1 MEERPQSQ
9 GSEQEPE
16 EAPKRPASR
25 FKRMLKWVIIGAVLI
40 AAGFYGTQW
49 YIWSRTHVSTDDAYV
64 HAHIHQIAPRV
75 SGTIVG
81 VYVDDNDLVKK
92 GQLLVRL
99 DPTDYEVALKRA
111 MATHR
116 RQIEIVQQKYASV
129 DAAKAGLNLAK
140 AQYDLAKKDY
150 ERYKYLFETEV
161 IPEQQYDNAKT
172 NLEVA
177 DARVK
182 NAEEMLNQAIADLG
196 GDLTAPPEER
206 SIVREARQQQSQA
219 TLNLAYTNI
228 YAPTD
233 GYITS
238 KNVEV
243 GNKVNYGQPLMAIL
257 PIRNEEIWIEANYK
271 ETQLKNLRVGNPV
284 EVEVG
289 AYPGK
294 VFHGVVQSLQS
305 GTGAALSLLPPENA
319 TGNWV
324 KVVQRLPVRIFVLDE
339 TDPDH
344 LLRVG
349 LSVKAMADTSERLQ
363 HIPDRTP
370 EGIHLAEEFHY

>member
-1 MEERPQSQ
+1 M
-9 GSEQEPE
+9 G
-16 EAPKRPASR
+16 
-25 FKRMLKWVIIGAVLI
+25 GVLI

-49 YIWSRTHVSTDDAYV
+49 YAWSRTHVSTDDAYV

-75 SGTIVG
+75 SGTVVG

-99 DPTDYEVALKRA
+99 DRADYEVALKRA
-111 MATHR
+111 MATHK
-116 RQIEIVQQKYASV
+116 RQVEIVQQKYAAV

-140 AQYDLAKKDY
+140 AQYNLAKKDY

-196 GDLTAPPEER
+196 GDLTAPTEER
-206 SIVREARQQQSQA
+206 SIVREARQQQIQA
-219 TLNLAYTNI
+219 TLNLSYTNI

-257 PIRNEEIWIEANYK
+257 PIRNEDVWIEANYK
-271 ETQLKNLRVGNPV
+271 ETQLQNIRVGNPV
-284 EVEVG
+284 EVEVD

-294 VFHGVVQSLQS
+294 VFHGVVQTLQS

-349 LSVKAMADTSERLQ
+349 ISVKVTADTSKRLE
-363 HIPDRTP
+363 HIPDRVP
-370 EGIHLAEEFHY
+370 EETHLAEEFRY

>member
-1 MEERPQSQ
+1 MEDQSRK
-9 GSEQEPE
+9 EDAAQEPQ
-16 EAPKRPASR
+16 EAPKRPVSPIRRA
-25 FKRMLKWVIIGAVLI
+25 LKWILIGIVVIGGAI
-40 AAGFYGTQW
+40 YGIQW
-49 YIWSRTHVSTDDAYV
+49 YLWSRTHVSTDDAYV

-75 SGTIVG
+75 SGTVVG
-81 VYVDDNDLVKK
+81 VYVDDNDRVQK
-92 GQLLVRL
+92 GQLLLRL
-99 DPTDYEVALKRA
+99 DPTDYEVALRQA
-111 MATHR
+111 MANHT
-116 RQIEIVQQKYASV
+116 RQIEIVQQKYAAV
-129 DAAKAGLNLAK
+129 DAARAALNLAL

-172 NLEVA
+172 NLDVA

-182 NAEEMLNQAIADLG
+182 NAKEMLNQAIADLG
-196 GDLTAPPEER
+196 GDLTTPPEER
-206 SIVREARQQQSQA
+206 SIVRQARQQQSQA
-219 TLNLAYTNI
+219 ALNLSYTQI

-233 GYITS
+233 GYVTN

-243 GNKVNYGQPLMAIL
+243 GNKVNYGQPLMALI
-257 PIRNEEIWIEANYK
+257 PIRNEDIWIEANYK
-271 ETQLKNLRVGNPV
+271 ETQLKNIRIGNPV
-284 EVEVG
+284 EVEVD

-294 VFHGVVQSLQS
+294 IFHGVVQSLQS

-349 LSVKAMADTSERLQ
+349 LSVNVTTDTSQRID
-363 HIPDRTP
+363 HIPDRVPDVT
-370 EGIHLAEEFHY
+370 HLAEEFHY

>member
-1 MEERPQSQ
+1 MEERPQNQ

-16 EAPKRPASR
+16 KSLKRPASW
-25 FKRMLKWVIIGAVLI
+25 FKRMLKWGLGGAVLI
-40 AAGFYGTQW
+40 LGGVYGIHW
-49 YIWSRTHVSTDDAYV
+49 YLWSRTHVSTDDAYV
-64 HAHIHQIAPRV
+64 HAHIHQIAPRI
-75 SGTIVG
+75 SGTVVG

-92 GQLLVRL
+92 GQPLVRL
-99 DPTDYEVALKRA
+99 DPSDYEVALKRA
-111 MATHR
+111 MATHK
-116 RQIEIVQQKYASV
+116 RQVEIVQQKKSAV
-129 DAAKAGLNLAK
+129 DAARAGLNLAI

-161 IPEQQYDNAKT
+161 IPQQQYDNAKT

-182 NAEEMLNQAIADLG
+182 NAEETLNQAIADLG

-206 SIVREARQQQSQA
+206 SIVREAREQQSQA
-219 TLNLAYTNI
+219 TLNLSYTNI
-228 YAPTD
+228 YAPTE

-243 GNKVNYGQPLMAIL
+243 GNKVNYGQPLMAII
-257 PIRNEEIWIEANYK
+257 PIRNEDVWIEANYK
-271 ETQLKNLRVGNPV
+271 ETQLKDMRVGNPV
-284 EVEVG
+284 DVEVD

-294 VFHGVVQSLQS
+294 VFHGVVQSMQS

-324 KVVQRLPVRIFVLDE
+324 KVVQRLPVRIFVLDK
-339 TDPDH
+339 TDPEH

-349 LSVKAMADTSERLQ
+349 LSVKATADTSKRLD
-363 HIPDRTP
+363 HIPDRAP
-370 EGIHLAEEFHY
+370 ESTHLAGEFLY

>member
-1 MEERPQSQ
+1 MEERPQNQ

-16 EAPKRPASR
+16 EAPKRPTSR
-25 FKRMLKWVIIGAVLI
+25 FKRILKWVIIGAVLI
-40 AAGFYGTQW
+40 AAGLYVTQW

-64 HAHIHQIAPRV
+64 HTHIHQIAPRV
-75 SGTIVG
+75 SGTVVG

-140 AQYDLAKKDY
+140 AQYDMAKKDY

-196 GDLTAPPEER
+196 GDLTTSPEER

>member
-1 MEERPQSQ
+1 MEERPQNQ

-25 FKRMLKWVIIGAVLI
+25 FKRILKWVIIGAVLI
-40 AAGFYGTQW
+40 AAGLYVTQW

-64 HAHIHQIAPRV
+64 HTHIHQIAPRV
-75 SGTIVG
+75 SGTVVG

-99 DPTDYEVALKRA
+99 DPTDYEVSLKRA

-140 AQYDLAKKDY
+140 AQYDMAKKDY

-196 GDLTAPPEER
+196 GDLTTSPEER

-344 LLRVG
+344 LLREG
-349 LSVKAMADTSERLQ
+349 LSVKATADTSERLE
-363 HIPDRTP
+363 HIPDRAP
-370 EGIHLAEEFHY
+370 EGTRLAEEFHY